1 MLVFIKMLFVCSL
14 IYNKRVWVEFGDDQ
28 SLTILYFI

>member
-14 IYNKRVWVEFGDDQ
+14 IYNKRIWIESGDVR
-28 SLTILYFI
+28 SPTILYFI